1 MKPKICTY
9 IDLTRFYQDYF
20 TDRKTKSPK
29 FSYEIWGLELGFK
42 SRTFM
47 KLIASGKRHT
57 TNKLIDVFATKNGF
71 SEAEK
76 KHLIHLS
83 LYQKAKTDLQKK
95 IHFEAVL
102 QTLDSSSNLTLIQN
116 YVELI
121 SSPSLPVLQLVLAFK
136 NVNTSE
142 KNLALITGQS
152 IKQVKSDLKKLEKMG
167 IAHLEN
173 GLWKSIYHSY
183 KIPDEV
189 QSKALKTYHN
199 NNLEEA
205 KRIIRQDQLHRRF
218 RSVMFALND
227 QNFGELTEEIETFLA
242 KIRNKYD
249 TAKSKSDRIY
259 KINLQAYPITKAL
272 V

>member
-9 IDLTRFYQDYF
+9 IDIVRFYQDYF
-20 TDRKTKSPK
+20 TDRKSKNPK

-47 KLIASGKRHT
+47 KLIASGKRQT
-57 TNKLIDVFATKNGF
+57 TNKLIEVFAAKNNF
-71 SEAEK
+71 NEMEK

-83 LYQKAKTDLQKK
+83 LYRKAKTDLQRK

-102 QTLDSSSNLTLIQN
+102 QTLDSSTNVALIQN
-116 YVELI
+116 HVEFI
-121 SSPSLPVLQLVLAFK
+121 SSPTLPTLQLVLAFK

-142 KNLALITGQS
+142 KNLALITGQTL
-152 IKQVKSDLKKLEKMG
+152 KQVQRDLKKLEKMG
-167 IAHLEN
+167 LAYLEG
-173 GLWKSIYHSY
+173 GLWRSIYHSF

-189 QSKALKTYHN
+189 QSKALKKYHS
-199 NNLEEA
+199 NNLKEA
-205 KRIIRQDQLHRRF
+205 YGVISKDDLKRRF

-227 QNFGELTEEIETFLA
+227 ENFGDITQEVELFLA
-242 KIRNKYD
+242 KIKNKYD
-249 TAKSKSDRIY
+249 TVKNKGDRVY
-259 KINLQAYPITKAL
+259 RLSLQTYPITKAL